1 MTPDTCPHCGA
12 PKRCPSCAGMEYQCG
27 SWAAGRTARIQ
38 SPECARYVRVR
49 ISQLRRM
56 AEQAFRVW
64 DRLPPGKKTIRHAQQ
79 LDHFRCA
86 CLREIDRLRGGA

>member
-12 PKRCPSCAGMEYQCG
+12 PGCVTFACG
-27 SWAAGRTARIQ
+27 SEWEEGKLVQ

>member
-1 MTPDTCPHCGA
+1 
-12 PKRCPSCAGMEYQCG
+12 MEYQCG

-56 AEQAFRVW
+56 AECAYLKWMDSSSKRSFRLW
-64 DRLPPGKKTIRHAQQ
+64 DLSE
-79 LDHFRCA
+79 D